1 MTVFSNRDCWRQ
13 AASEREILQYQ
24 KRGIAVTHK
33 IYFAT
38 DPGLDERHFIT
49 IGSDIME
56 VRSYASPDASAG
68 LGMLWRVMAE
78 LRTSGGTP

>member
-49 IGSDIME
+49 IGSDLGLL
-56 VRSYASPDASAG
+56 RDSAAAQVKALKG
-68 LGMLWRVMAE
+68 V
-78 LRTSGGTP
+78 